1 MIKWKSQ
8 EFQNYI
14 YIHKNAKESF
24 HQFMAI
30 KKEFFEQLIITMH
43 LSGPLRQHCVC
54 VGVSPPVCLCLRK
67 SYSTVTDSTSETPL
81 AYLQQD
87 RAQRKAK
94 LQQLYIHAI
103 KEVPH

>member
-1 MIKWKSQ
+1 
-8 EFQNYI
+8 
-14 YIHKNAKESF
+14 
-24 HQFMAI
+24 MAI
-30 KKEFFEQLIITMH
+30 KKVLWFICIFWTADYNNASLWASETAL
-43 LSGPLRQHCVC
+43 CVC

-87 RAQRKAK
+87 RAHRKEK
-94 LQQLYIHAI
+94 LEQLYIHTI